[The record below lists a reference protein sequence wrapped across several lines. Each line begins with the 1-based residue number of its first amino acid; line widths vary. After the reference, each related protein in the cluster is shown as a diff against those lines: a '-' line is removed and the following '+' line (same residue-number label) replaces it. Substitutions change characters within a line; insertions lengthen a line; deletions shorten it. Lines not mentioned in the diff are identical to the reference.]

1 LITRSSRYS
10 LVLPQDD
17 CSLTPASIDNA
28 LYTDPIHMPLHG
40 LQDWLIHANTCPY
53 RLCVCV

>member
-1 LITRSSRYS
+1 
-10 LVLPQDD
+10 VLPQDD